1 MNYTKASLSS
11 AVPEGAYEVDKE
23 EEIANKL
30 LRLGTGYDSGPE
42 YLEEN
47 RHLHVFEDDRFHQEE
62 VEVDCQESVEGEIA
76 ADVLLEAG
84 GSVAAE
90 VLELAFEQEPWRE

>member
-1 MNYTKASLSS
+1 MFK
-11 AVPEGAYEVDKE
+11 
-23 EEIANKL
+23 
-30 LRLGTGYDSGPE
+30 
-42 YLEEN
+42 
-47 RHLHVFEDDRFHQEE
+47 DDRFHQEE
-62 VEVDCQESVEGEIA
+62 VEVDSQESVEGEIA